1 MDLSDLSQEQ
11 KYAFSLYRKRKN
23 VFISGPGG
31 TGKTRLIEYIVKDCI
46 VQRRYAQVCAMT
58 GCATLLLPKLC
69 NARTVHSWSGI
80 RLCKGESDK
89 IITNVLKYKKNKDA
103 WKKIDILIIDEVS
116 MMSKKIFEVLNEI
129 GQRVR
134 YNNQPFGGIQL
145 VFLGDFYQLPPVG
158 THEDSDTEKF
168 CFESSLWSNIFPKEH
183 VILLKTIFRQEDPK
197 YKEILLQVRNA
208 TLSKE
213 NETILQ
219 KYVDRKFDKDKFNG
233 VVPTKLYPT
242 RAKTDY
248 VNNNMFQKLHHEKR
262 EFQYVRKK
270 NCKTYLETNQ
280 PLSVKDLNKCRNLS
294 QSIVDYETRYLL
306 NSIRSPEILSMKV
319 GALVMCTMNIDLD
332 NGICNG
338 SQGII
343 SEISDSEFGP
353 IPTVVFSN
361 GKSRQMNIHW
371 SQSEE
376 YPSIAIGQI
385 PLCLAWALTIHKIQG
400 ATLDMAEIDIG
411 SQIFECGQTYVALSR
426 IRSLQGL
433 YLSAFNPNR
442 IKINLRVKQYYDE
455 IPQHDCIIQED
466 DFKDSELTEEEYDDK
481 NIKKI
486 VL

>member
-1 MDLSDLSQEQ
+1 MDLSNLSQEQ
-11 KYAFSLYRKRKN
+11 KYAFSLFKNGKN

-31 TGKTRLIEYIVKDCI
+31 TGKTRLIEYMVNDCI
-46 VQRRYAQVCAMT
+46 IQRKYVQVCAMT
-58 GCATLLLPKLC
+58 GCATLLLPKIC

-80 RLCKGESDK
+80 RLCKGDSDK

-116 MMSKKIFEVLNEI
+116 MMSKKILEVLNEI

-134 YNNQPFGGIQL
+134 YNKQPFGGIQL

-158 THEDSDTEKF
+158 THEDSDTEKI
-168 CFESSLWSNIFPKEH
+168 CFESKLWSKMFPNEN
-183 VILLKTIFRQEDPK
+183 VVLLKTIFRQDDPK

-213 NETILQ
+213 NETILE
-219 KYVDRKFDKDKFNG
+219 KYVNRKIDKEKFNG
-233 VVPTKLYPT
+233 VMPTKLYPT
-242 RAKTDY
+242 RAKTDF
-248 VNNNMFQKLHHEKR
+248 VNNDMFQKLHKEKR
-262 EFQYVRKK
+262 EFQYLKKK

-280 PLSVKDLNKCRNLS
+280 PLSMKELDKCRNLS
-294 QSIVDYETRYLL
+294 QSIVEYETRYLL
-306 NSIRSPEILSMKV
+306 NSIRSPEILCMKV
-319 GALVMCTMNIDLD
+319 GALVMCTMNIDLE

-343 SEISDSEFGP
+343 SEISETEYGP
-353 IPTVVFSN
+353 IPTVIFSN

-371 SQSEE
+371 TQSEE

-426 IRSLQGL
+426 LRSLQGL
-433 YLSAFNPNR
+433 YLSAFNPER
-442 IKINLRVKQYYDE
+442 IKINPQVKQYYSE
-455 IPQHDCIIQED
+455 IPEHDYIIKEESL
-466 DFKDSELTEEEYDDK
+466 KSNELTEEDYEDN
-481 NIKKI
+481 NIKRI